1 MKIYYTHDEDGNV
14 TLGKIVETHVVYE
27 DLDVTEET
35 GEFTADGSDDSA
47 NFEED
52 ESSDNGDFETE
63 VEEPVTEE
71 SNEEVTATLTGVEY
85 TTEPGILSVC
95 SSTGEPVT
103 ITYTVP
109 EGATT
114 GYVDIG
120 DINIE
125 TVPASE
131 VNDEDIAQVATN
143 EKVSAVSEDEN
154 QQETSSAASFTESER
169 AELET
174 LKREK
179 KVTLIE
185 SYNESLSEEDK
196 AGLMEELDALT
207 YEELELKL
215 LKLYKAHQEAE
226 DENDFVAAPVPFAVP
241 EPQKPETA
249 ENKLNSYIRRM
260 LKK

>member
-1 MKIYYTHDEDGNV
+1 MKVFYALNDAGEV
-14 TLGKIVETHVVYE
+14 TLDRIVETRVIYE
-27 DLDVTEET
+27 DVEDNAQTGENFVEET
-35 GEFTADGSDDSA
+35 
-47 NFEED
+47 
-52 ESSDNGDFETE
+52 
-63 VEEPVTEE
+63 PVTEE
-71 SNEEVTATLTGVEY
+71 PVEEISSEQGDTELTSEAEVVVEEPTAETEVSAEE
-85 TTEPGILSVC
+85 TTEATDES
-95 SSTGEPVT
+95 T
-103 ITYTVP
+103 ITYVVNGD
-109 EGATT
+109 EESTT
-114 GYVDIG
+114 GTIAISEENLENYVA
-120 DINIE
+120 INPEIVVE
-125 TVPASE
+125 NP
-131 VNDEDIAQVATN
+131 VNEDAQVATN
-143 EKVSAVSEDEN
+143 EKVSAVSEDEI
-154 QQETSSAASFTESER
+154 QQEAPSTASFAESER

-179 KVTLIE
+179 KVTLVE

-226 DENDFVAAPVPFAVP
+226 DESDFVAAPVPFAVP

>member
-1 MKIYYTHDEDGNV
+1 MKIYYTRDEDGNV

-85 TTEPGILSVC
+85 TTEPGVLKVEE
-95 SSTGEPVT
+95 TV
-103 ITYTVP
+103 TYTVP
-109 EGATT
+109 EEATT

-154 QQETSSAASFTESER
+154 QQETSSTASFTESER

-226 DENDFVAAPVPFAVP
+226 DESDFIAAPVPFAVP
-241 EPQKPETA
+241 EPKKPVTA
-249 ENKLNSYIRRM
+249 EDNLNSYIRRM
-260 LKK
+260 LGK

>member
-63 VEEPVTEE
+63 VEETTEE
-71 SNEEVTATLTGVEY
+71 PVQEQTVEITVSGGEATSY
-85 TTEPGILSVC
+85 TYVL
-95 SSTGEPVT
+95 
-103 ITYTVP
+103 P
-109 EGATT
+109 ETDQLATT
-114 GYVDIG
+114 GYIDVG
-120 DINIE
+120 PIN
-125 TVPASE
+125 TDTTLVASE

-154 QQETSSAASFTESER
+154 QQETSSTASFTESER

-179 KVTLIE
+179 KVTLVE

-241 EPQKPETA
+241 EPQKPVTA
-249 ENKLNSYIRRM
+249 EDNLNSYIRRM
-260 LKK
+260 LKR